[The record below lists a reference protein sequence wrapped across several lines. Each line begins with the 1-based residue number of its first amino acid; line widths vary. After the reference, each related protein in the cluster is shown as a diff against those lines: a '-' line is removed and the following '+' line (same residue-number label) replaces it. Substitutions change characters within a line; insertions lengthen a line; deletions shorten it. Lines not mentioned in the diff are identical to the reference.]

1 MAAAILY
8 CIMGSKQL
16 YEKFSNCRLFYW
28 NKMSKLSVLQIKLSC
43 WVVSSPIFPCCCLF
57 VRKLMSPTPPYQCM
71 DLWKDLCFYIY
82 IFDTDSSSIISS
94 WKLSQMGEISLT
106 FSPRMVLLP
115 RRGGLTQAKKGVA
128 VSILYI
134 LHYDGHILLWLGLVS
149 KT

>member
-106 FSPRMVLLP
+106 FSPRKVLLP
-115 RRGGLTQAKKGVA
+115 RRVWQYQF
-128 VSILYI
+128 YI
-134 LHYDGHILLWLGLVS
+134 FYTRYQKCSYDGHILLWLGLVP